1 MNRNSIVVL
10 LVGVVLGTAGYY
22 VVDQGVVR
30 SRPAAED
37 STERVTESEPI
48 AGKVILKK
56 VGYITV
62 LVSDVDRAAEFYQ
75 NTLGIAVRPR
85 VPGVSDWVELELDT
99 EGTAL
104 GLFSPGERW
113 PEGKKFIGG
122 HTGIYLETQDFEEVY
137 GALSSKGVRFA
148 GPPIK
153 WGSDGM
159 EVTFLDLDGNEIVLF
174 DRRVPNAD

>member
-10 LVGVVLGTAGYY
+10 LVGVVLGTTGYY
-22 VVDQGVVR
+22 VVDQGVVW

-37 STERVTESEPI
+37 STERATESEPI
-48 AGKVILKK
+48 AGKVTLKK
-56 VGYITV
+56 VFYITV

-75 NTLGIAVRPR
+75 NTLGI
-85 VPGVSDWVELELDT
+85 GVSDGMELELDT
-99 EGTAL
+99 EGTTV

-122 HTGIYLETQDFEEVY
+122 HTGIYLQTQDFEKVY
-137 GALSSKGVRFA
+137 GSLLSKGVRFA

-159 EVTFLDLDGNEIVLF
+159 EVTFLDLDGNEFVLVG
-174 DRRVPNAD
+174 R